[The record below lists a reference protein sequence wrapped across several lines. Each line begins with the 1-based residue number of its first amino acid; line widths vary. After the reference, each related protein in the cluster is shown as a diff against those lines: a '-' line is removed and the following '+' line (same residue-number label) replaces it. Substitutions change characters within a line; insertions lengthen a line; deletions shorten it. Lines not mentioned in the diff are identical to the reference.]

1 VVATTTEGLLDLAA
15 VAASLRAFGCDPR
28 DPLTAHQITGGRS
41 NLTYF
46 LTDTIG
52 CRWVL
57 RRPPLGHVM
66 ATAHDVVREARVLQA
81 LSGVVPVPVVVGTGQ
96 DADGVAFY
104 VMDEVPGRVV
114 RTSADADTL
123 APAARA
129 ACGRA
134 LMEGLARLHAVA
146 PEAVGLGSFGRGTE
160 YLQRQIG
167 AWQRMGDQY
176 RTEPFPAA
184 DAIRDRLLADA
195 PEQEHVTLVHGDYR
209 LDNILIGD
217 DGSLAAILDWELC
230 TRGDPYV
237 DLAVCLY
244 YWTEP
249 TDPLHPFPDP
259 PTVMDAF
266 LTREQLLAEYVAAGG
281 RRPARLG
288 YYLGYAAWRLALVL
302 EGVLGRFASGA
313 YGESDPQEEQRLQR
327 VVKLLVA
334 HAGELLDAEGGDG
347 GR

>member
-1 VVATTTEGLLDLAA
+1 MVVSTTEGVLDLAA
-15 VAASLRAFGCDPR
+15 VAGSLRSFGADTHGV
-28 DPLTAHQITGGRS
+28 LTAHQIAGGRS

-46 LTDTIG
+46 LADSAG
-52 CRWVL
+52 RRWVL

-66 ATAHDVVREARVLQA
+66 ATAHDVGREARVLRA
-81 LSGVVPVPVVVGTGQ
+81 LIGVVPVPVVVGTGE
-96 DADGVAFY
+96 DAEGIPFY

-114 RTSADADTL
+114 RTSEDAASL
-123 APAARA
+123 GHAARHD
-129 ACGRA
+129 CGRA
-134 LMEGLARLHAVA
+134 LMEGLAQLHAVDTD
-146 PEAVGLGSFGRGTE
+146 AVGLGTFGRGTE
-160 YLQRQIG
+160 YLPRQIA

-176 RTEPFPAA
+176 RNEPFPEA

-195 PEQEHVTLVHGDYR
+195 PEQEHITLVHGDYR

-217 DGSLAAILDWELC
+217 DGSLHAILDWELC

-244 YWTEP
+244 YWTVAP
-249 TDPLHPFPDP
+249 DPVHPFLHP
-259 PTVMDAF
+259 PTVLDGFMS
-266 LTREQLLAEYVAAGG
+266 REELLAAYVAAGG
-281 RRPARLG
+281 RTPARLS

-313 YGESDPQEEQRLQR
+313 YGVSDPVEEERLAR
-327 VVKLLVA
+327 AVKLLIA
-334 HAGELLDAEGGDG
+334 HARELLDAEVGGN